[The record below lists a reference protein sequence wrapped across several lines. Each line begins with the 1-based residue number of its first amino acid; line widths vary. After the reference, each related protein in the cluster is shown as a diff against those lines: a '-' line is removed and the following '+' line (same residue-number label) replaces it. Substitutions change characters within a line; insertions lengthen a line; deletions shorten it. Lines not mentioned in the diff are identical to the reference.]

1 MTKILNSYGIYLSSY
16 WVAIISFLFFVG
28 LSFLLEIFFVKVLKQ
43 LAKRTKSTIDDDII
57 AVLHRPFIITLIL
70 VGLLIIRADLNLTEK
85 IFITVSR
92 ILYTLITL
100 IWTFAFIRMTRII
113 VKNSINKISNN
124 TGLSKDIIPLL
135 SNFLKIGIFGAGVTV
150 ILAVWKVDVTPLIAS
165 AGIASVILALAAKDT
180 VANFFGGISI
190 FIDKPYRIGD
200 YIELDQK
207 ERGEVVDI
215 GVRSTRI
222 KTRDDILISIPNSI
236 IANSKITNESAP
248 VPNFRVR
255 IPIGVAYGTD
265 IDLLE
270 KTLIEIAELNEN
282 IIPDPEPRVRFRQF
296 GDYSLDFELLCWAKE
311 PALRGLTVHQ
321 LNKAIYKK
329 FNEVGIEIP
338 FPQQDLHIKGNPPQN
353 LLK

>member
-1 MTKILNSYGIYLSSY
+1 MTKIFNGYGIHLSSY
-16 WVAIISFLFFVG
+16 LVAIISFLFFVG

-43 LAKRTKSTIDDDII
+43 LAKRTKTNIDDEII

-70 VGLLIIRADLNLTEK
+70 VGLLIIRADLNLTDK
-85 IFITVSR
+85 IFLIFSR

-100 IWTFAFIRMTRII
+100 IWTFAVIRITGII
-113 VKNSINKISNN
+113 IKNSVNRISSN
-124 TGLSKDIIPLL
+124 TGLSRDIIPFL
-135 SNFLKIGIFGAGVTV
+135 SNFLKFAIFGAGVTV
-150 ILAVWKVDVTPLIAS
+150 ILAIWKFDVTPLVAS

-215 GVRSTRI
+215 GIRSTRI

-236 IANSKITNESAP
+236 IANSKIINESAP
-248 VPNFRVR
+248 IQNFRVR
-255 IPIGVAYGTD
+255 IPIGVAYGSD

-270 KTLIEIAELNEN
+270 QTLIEIAEKNEN
-282 IIPDPEPRVRFRQF
+282 IIQKPEPRVRFRQF
-296 GDYSLDFELLCWAKE
+296 GDYSLNFELLCWAKE

-329 FNEVGIEIP
+329 FNELGIEIP

-353 LLK
+353 FLK